1 MGLDKVTPLCE
12 GQLRCKQGRKLVKKK
27 SYKSFTVVV
36 TRNSTFSNAQI
47 WLMIFMVASV
57 G

>member
-36 TRNSTFSNAQI
+36 TRNSKFSNAQI